1 MSENSL
7 LSGNFDSNLNNSNLM
22 QKDSNHFSNVTFDEM
37 IYSTKNQENA
47 NQEQSNKNDNIKLK
61 KVYLNN
67 Y

>member
-1 MSENSL
+1 
-7 LSGNFDSNLNNSNLM
+7 
-22 QKDSNHFSNVTFDEM
+22 M